1 MKLVRFG
8 AADNERPGVW
18 ISGERRD
25 VSSAVRDFD
34 RDFFQ
39 ADGLSRFH
47 ALVAS
52 GAERFPLVSQHERW
66 AAPLARPGKVVG
78 IGLNYRSHALEFGV
92 PLPSEPVLFLKAPN
106 AVSGPYDDVPIPHG
120 STKLDYEVELGVVI
134 GRRARYLSSA
144 EDALSYVAG
153 YTLGHDVSER
163 AFQNERGGQ
172 WTKGKSCDGFCPLG
186 PWLVTPEELGDVQT
200 LGLSLDVNGER
211 RQTGNTS
218 DMLFGVAAL
227 IHYVS
232 QFMSLEG
239 GDVLLTGT
247 PGGVGHGRKPPLYLK
262 DGDVCELAIDGL
274 GQQRQRFRCVRALF
288 G

>member
-8 AADNERPGVW
+8 PAGNERPGVW
-18 ISGERRD
+18 VAGQRRD
-25 VSSAVRDFD
+25 VSAVIHDFD
-34 RDFFQ
+34 REFFET
-39 ADGLSRFH
+39 DGLARLH
-47 ALVAS
+47 ALVA
-52 GAERFPLVSQHERW
+52 GGTERLPLVPEDERSG
-66 AAPLARPGKVVG
+66 APLARPGKVVG
-78 IGLNYRSHALEFGV
+78 IGLNYHSHALEFGV
-92 PLPSEPVLFLKAPN
+92 PLPSEPVIFLKAPN
-106 AVSGPYDDVPIPHG
+106 AVSGPFDDVPIPRG

-134 GRRARYLSSA
+134 ARAARYLTSVA
-144 EDALSYVAG
+144 DALSYVAG
-153 YTLGHDVSER
+153 YTLAHDVSER

-186 PWLVTPEELGDVQT
+186 PFLVTPEELGDVQS

-218 DMLFGVAAL
+218 DMLFGVAML

-239 GDVLLTGT
+239 GDLILTGT

-274 GQQRQRFRCVRALF
+274 GQQRQRFRRF
-288 G
+288 

>member
-1 MKLVRFG
+1 
-8 AADNERPGVW
+8 
-18 ISGERRD
+18 
-25 VSSAVRDFD
+25 
-34 RDFFQ
+34 
-39 ADGLSRFH
+39 
-47 ALVAS
+47 
-52 GAERFPLVSQHERW
+52 
-66 AAPLARPGKVVG
+66 VG

-134 GRRARYLSSA
+134 GRRAQYLTSA
-144 EDALSYVAG
+144 EDALAHVAG
-153 YTLGHDVSER
+153 YTLAHDVSER

-186 PWLVTPEELGDVQT
+186 PWLATPEELGDVQT
-200 LGLSLDVNGER
+200 LRLSLDVNGER

-227 IHYVS
+227 IHYTS

-274 GQQRQRFRCVRALF
+274 GQQRQRLRSVGAP
-288 G
+288 GS

>member
-1 MKLVRFG
+1 VRFG
-8 AADNERPGVW
+8 VVGSERPGVW
-18 ISGERRD
+18 VGGQRHD
-25 VSSAVRDFD
+25 VSGVIRDFD
-34 RDFFQ
+34 REFFES
-39 ADGLSRFH
+39 DGLTRLR
-47 ALVAS
+47 ALVA
-52 GAERFPLVSQHERW
+52 GGTERLPLVPEDERS

-78 IGLNYRSHALEFGV
+78 IGLNYHSHALEFGL
-92 PLPSEPVLFLKAPN
+92 PLPSEPVIFLKAPN
-106 AVSGPYDDVPIPHG
+106 AVSGPFDDVPIPRG

-134 GRRARYLSSA
+134 ARPARYLASA
-144 EDALSYVAG
+144 ADALSYVAG

-186 PWLVTPEELGDVQT
+186 PFLVTPDELGDVQS
-200 LGLSLDVNGER
+200 LGLSLAVNGER

-218 DMLFGVAAL
+218 DMLFGVATL

-239 GDVLLTGT
+239 GDLILTGT
-247 PGGVGHGRKPPLYLK
+247 PGGVGHGRKPPVYLK

-274 GQQRQRFRCVRALF
+274 GQQRQRFRRF
-288 G
+288 